1 MTKTGLQIAMGI
13 LSLIPLYF
21 GFLNMFLGAA
31 RFLPL
36 EHITPALDSQFR
48 FQSAYYLGLAMVI
61 WWVIPNIEKHTT
73 LFRLLIGA
81 LFLGG
86 LARLY
91 SYFTVGAPPTPMFA
105 GMVLELL
112 LPLLIIWQA
121 KISDQE

>member
-1 MTKTGLQIAMGI
+1 MKAGLQIIMGI

-21 GFLNMFLGAA
+21 GSVNMYLGAA
-31 RFLPL
+31 RFLPP
-36 EHITPALDSQFR
+36 EQITPALDSQFR
-48 FQSAYYLGLAMVI
+48 FQSAYYLGLAVVI

-91 SYFTVGAPPTPMFA
+91 SYFTIGAPPAPMTA

-112 LPLLIIWQA
+112 LPLLVLWQA
-121 KISDQE
+121 KIRG